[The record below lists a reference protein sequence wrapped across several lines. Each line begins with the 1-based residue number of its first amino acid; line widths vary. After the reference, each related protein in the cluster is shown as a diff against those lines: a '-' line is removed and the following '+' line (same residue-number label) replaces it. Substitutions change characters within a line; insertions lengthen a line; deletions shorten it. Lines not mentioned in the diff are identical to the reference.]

1 MLERSIRISIYAC
14 LASAPFSVTISQA
27 ALAVGAALLVT
38 KLLISR
44 DLTPLKSPF
53 NKFIL
58 IYLTIQLLALLFS
71 YRISNSLVEFIQ
83 NDWLILAYFLV
94 IYSLKADDHL
104 SKAVNILIISS
115 SIMAV
120 YGIYQHFTGV
130 DLIHGET
137 LTRRGNFFRAA
148 GNFKLCLT
156 YGGFQMAVL
165 GLVLGLGMHLK
176 SGKSKYLYLSSSVV
190 ILASL
195 IASYARSAWLGFIA
209 MTFFGGL
216 IKGKKYVLY
225 VIAGLILVG
234 AFLFVFHPALIYQHG
249 LLSMIDISENMPYNN
264 LVRIKLWGT
273 ALKIVADYPIL
284 GVGQGNFTYFIEKY
298 KIPFNYRGI
307 RSLHSDPLT
316 FAVNS
321 GVL

>member
-1 MLERSIRISIYAC
+1 
-14 LASAPFSVTISQA
+14 
-27 ALAVGAALLVT
+27 
-38 KLLISR
+38 
-44 DLTPLKSPF
+44 
-53 NKFIL
+53 
-58 IYLTIQLLALLFS
+58 
-71 YRISNSLVEFIQ
+71 
-83 NDWLILAYFLV
+83 
-94 IYSLKADDHL
+94 
-104 SKAVNILIISS
+104 
-115 SIMAV
+115 
-120 YGIYQHFTGV
+120 
-130 DLIHGET
+130 
-137 LTRRGNFFRAA
+137 
-148 GNFKLCLT
+148 
-156 YGGFQMAVL
+156 MAVL

-284 GVGQGNFTYFIEKY
+284 GVGQGNFTYFFEKY

-321 GVL
+321 GVLGLLGFLSLWGGFIFYSLKVLNHNEDLSQFKKGLIFGGTVAVIGFLIAGLTQSYYSDAEDAILWWIITGLVISAIGDKAKV